1 MAQTLSQNDKN
12 VLSRIFE
19 SHPSGSLATSPID
32 PTLPNSLPSISP
44 DVLSE
49 LRELEFAAIS
59 HLDAERPSQESLHQS
74 IAKLTDLI
82 TSYPQY
88 SSAYNNR
95 AQALRLLHGDDLYS
109 EAVSDSTLW
118 SDLCSAITFASPR
131 QPRQR
136 VCELQGQILR
146 SAYAQRG
153 YLTWKASKN
162 LGATQSSNN
171 LPPELTGL
179 EVEAIED
186 RARSDLE
193 AAGRYGDQEAKKMA
207 ISANPYAR
215 LCGNIVEEAMI
226 AEMQKMRD
234 LWNGGQSTIFK
245 GN

>member
-1 MAQTLSQNDKN
+1 MKTLSQNDKN

-32 PTLPNSLPSISP
+32 HTLPTSLPSIP
-44 DVLSE
+44 PGALSE

-59 HLDAERPSQESLHQS
+59 PLDGERPSQESLRQS
-74 IAKLTDLI
+74 IAKLTDLV

-95 AQALRLLHGDDLYS
+95 AQALRLLHGDDLYN
-109 EAVSDSTLW
+109 EAIRDSTLW
-118 SDLCSAITFASPR
+118 SDLCSAIAFASPG
-131 QPRQR
+131 QSQQR

-153 YLTWKASKN
+153 FLTWKAAKN
-162 LGATQSSNN
+162 SAITLDSNN
-171 LPPELTGL
+171 LPLELVGL
-179 EVEAIED
+179 EKEAIED
-186 RARSDLE
+186 KARSDLE

-234 LWNGGQSTIFK
+234 SWNKGQSHTSK